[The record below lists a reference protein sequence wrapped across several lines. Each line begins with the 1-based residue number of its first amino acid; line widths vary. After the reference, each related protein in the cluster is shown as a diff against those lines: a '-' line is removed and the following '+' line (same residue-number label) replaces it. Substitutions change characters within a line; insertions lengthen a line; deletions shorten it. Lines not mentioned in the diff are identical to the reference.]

1 MFRPAVIK
9 LAFYLVAMT
18 VYAAAQTTEGP
29 RNFTGSNTTQIVN
42 VNQNS
47 SGYALKAKTPSTQ
60 TVGAIFGAATATSG
74 FTNGVWGRS
83 FSPKGVGVRGEAM
96 ATTGGATGVAGF
108 SSARSGVGV
117 FGHAT
122 INGFGVIG
130 QIDSLDNNGAGVMA
144 ISGPSCCGV
153 AAIFEQQA
161 SSSGEVLHAQTN
173 FSGVVHR
180 VLSLDNQ
187 GNLTISGQYSTTN
200 GDFAENMP
208 VRGSR
213 SLYKAG
219 DVLAIDASSNGRL
232 TRVSQPYSTL
242 VAGIYS
248 TAPGVLGGAKR
259 QGVPLAIVGIV
270 PCNVTAANGAVHA
283 GDLLVT
289 SAKAGYAMKGTNRSR
304 LVGAVV
310 GKALEPLPKGD
321 GTINVLVTLQ

>member
-1 MFRPAVIK
+1 MSRAAVISK
-9 LAFYLVAMT
+9 IALSLVAMT
-18 VYAAAQTTEGP
+18 MYVAAQTNEGP
-29 RNFTGSNTTQIVN
+29 RNFTGSNSTQIVN
-42 VNQNS
+42 VNQSS
-47 SGYALKAKTPSTQ
+47 SGYALKANTPSTHA
-60 TVGAIFGAATATSG
+60 VGAIFGAATATSG

-96 ATTGGATGVAGF
+96 ATASTGGTG
-108 SSARSGVGV
+108 SGVY
-117 FGHAT
+117 GHANF
-122 INGFGVIG
+122 NGFGVVG
-130 QIDSLDNNGAGVMA
+130 RIDSQDFNGAGVVA

-180 VLSLDNQ
+180 VLTLDNQ
-187 GNLTISGQYSTTN
+187 GNLAISGQYSTTN
-200 GDFAENMP
+200 GDFAENMA
-208 VRGSR
+208 VRGPR

-219 DVLAIDASSNGRL
+219 DVLAIDSEASGRL
-232 TRVSQPYSTL
+232 TRSSQPYSTL

-259 QGVPLAIVGIV
+259 QGVPLAIVGVV
-270 PCNVTAANGAVHA
+270 PCNVTAANGAVRA

-289 SAKAGYAMKGTNRSR
+289 SAKAGYAMKGTDRSR
-304 LVGAVV
+304 MIGAVV